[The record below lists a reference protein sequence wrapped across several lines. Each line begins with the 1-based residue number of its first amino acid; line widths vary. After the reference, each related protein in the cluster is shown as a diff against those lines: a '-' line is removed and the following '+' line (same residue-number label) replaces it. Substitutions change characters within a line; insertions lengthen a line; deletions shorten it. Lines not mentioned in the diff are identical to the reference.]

1 MYNLAISIG
10 IAVVAFVAGWL
21 GVGNWLAGFVPAM
34 LALSIAY
41 VLLARRT
48 GKQLEALMQ
57 DSMKEFQA
65 RRIEKGRKILESGF
79 ALGRWQFLVDAQV
92 HAQIGTIDYMQG
104 NFREA
109 RKHLEKSW
117 SRHWM
122 AQALLATVDF
132 REKKIEDALKRM
144 DKLTGPG
151 GKDPVFWGLYAHM
164 LLETGDRDKALAML
178 AKGLEKNAGSDALK
192 AMADAVRNKR
202 KVKMK
207 AFAPA
212 WYQFFPEDM
221 PRTMMMQGQQTR
233 PGQYTPPMPRR

>member
-1 MYNLAISIG
+1 MYNLAISIAIG
-10 IAVVAFVAGWL
+10 VAFFVTGWL
-21 GVGNWLAGFVPAM
+21 AVGNWVAGFAPAV
-34 LALSIAY
+34 LALSISY

-57 DSMKEFQA
+57 DSLKEFQA
-65 RRIEKGRKILESGF
+65 GRVEKGRRKLQAGY

-92 HAQIGTIDYMQG
+92 HAQIGTIDYMQR
-104 NFREA
+104 NWREA

-122 AQALLATVDF
+122 AQALLATIDF
-132 REKKIEDALKRM
+132 REKKTEAALERM
-144 DKLTGPG
+144 EKLKGPG

-164 LLETGDRDKALAML
+164 LLRTGERDKALSVL
-178 AKGLEKNAGSDALK
+178 NKGLEKNGASEALK
-192 AMADAVRNKR
+192 GMADAVRNRK

-221 PRTMMMQGQQTR
+221 PRSMMMQGQAR
-233 PGQYTPPMPRR
+233 PGQYTPPMPKR